1 VRTRVR
7 LEARDDRN
15 DDDMATEIAEDGSM
29 KLRVEWTQTVTKW
42 ERQLINIHLNKEP
55 GVPIQVPSP
64 PPVAD
69 AQGVREFFKRYGH
82 ETGLRVLAA
91 LDEIWRDKLL
101 LVVVEEEGGLRD
113 AG

>member
-29 KLRVEWTQTVTKW
+29 KLRVEWTQTVT
-42 ERQLINIHLNKEP
+42 
-55 GVPIQVPSP
+55 IQVPSP